1 MKNKQI
7 IMGLCG
13 LLLVGGTN
21 LITSCTNKNPA
32 NNSSSSL
39 VSVDKLPLDRR
50 ITYVTNNMI
59 NDEYANAYTKESY
72 ENLINALN
80 DARSVLIKD
89 NVTQEELDSA
99 LASLNE
105 AVNGLTPREVSNV
118 TTGQISSFID
128 SMNGNYTLT
137 ITDYNVSKDSPV
149 TRTYKAIENAYYNE
163 NNNTGY
169 VIYDS
174 YVHSFSLKD
183 TNLKINSAVIGDSW
197 TYPAY
202 ILANEFYDRFAAVFG
217 KTEPLSSNGLD
228 VYGWPYSKHLVNT
241 NTFVIDNSNYV
252 AFLLDTMFD
261 VYSYDFDDLSPF
273 GNYVGF
279 DLTDNKLTA
288 YIANDSKL
296 TDVTFKFTFSD
307 INKTK
312 IDPLTNYL
320 SNNKTY
326 SSDDAYNPT
335 SKIED
340 ILSKNSN
347 EKYGLKV
354 DVYNGKDGIND
365 SVDYSVYNVVNDKAA
380 YWVVND
386 KALVLNNDKTYLAK
400 FENNTITMGEEN
412 DYGISDMNLI
422 KTLLSKKD
430 NLQYNSQID
439 EYFIDIKDS
448 PLTRNA
454 LAYFFDISNNTNYTK
469 DDITKVSLKVNG
481 DNELVISLWT
491 KYKKTSTDRDGLI
504 LTGVVKQ
511 YEGVSI
517 SSFDDQTSSLKE
529 SLNKLITQYQNVLN
543 EPVKYTTYSFEKFKT
558 IYNKAQE
565 LANDEK
571 ALTNDLSNI
580 IKLLP
585 LRYNELE
592 LAGQSFNEN
601 GVNDIKAAY
610 NNLYSDE
617 YSSTPNSY
625 KLSVSY
631 GDRTVEY
638 VYNSS
643 YYYNI
648 TDNSGVIKLESFLYD
663 FKIID
668 GKVTLL
674 SPKVTVTGASQRY
687 LSRVASLVGS
697 YSSLTTDDEYNDLS
711 FTRISS
717 TNDYY
722 IKNPSYLNFFEE
734 LYESSVSGLTVSTS
748 DNKITFKAY
757 NSLKLSSITDETLLL
772 NECLATATV
781 SEINSANY
789 SVLDEFLSSSEA
801 IVSKE
806 SIVSYLNDNDFTSYS
821 LTKNYGDK
829 TLTTYVTD
837 KYYYSEYENY
847 NEDEEV
853 FNINVVF
860 YALIN
865 GTVKK
870 VTIYFDNQHDS
881 LYGVESVTINGNEC
895 TSIADFATATL
906 NNLKNITADSLTG
919 TSRFNY
925 DLSDTVFNDLL
936 TLTKEDSDEYES
948 AKITLI
954 DNSLLISF
962 DDGYGNLAA
971 RYSLVSNVEGN
982 SFYEF
987 YFNFI
992 ISSEEGTLE

>member
-1 MKNKQI
+1 MKKQI

-21 LITSCTNKNPA
+21 LITSCNKNPS
-32 NNSSSSL
+32 NNSSSSS
-39 VSVDKLPLDRR
+39 VSVDKLALDRR

-72 ENLINALN
+72 ENLVNALN
-80 DARSVLIKD
+80 EARAVLIKE
-89 NVTQEELDSA
+89 NVTQEELDNA
-99 LASLNE
+99 LANLNA
-105 AVNGLTPREVSNV
+105 AVNGLTPKEISDV
-118 TTGQISSFID
+118 TTEQISSFID

-137 ITDYNVSKDSPV
+137 ITDYKVSQDSPV
-149 TRTYKAIENAYYNE
+149 TRTYKAIDNAYYNE

-169 VIYDS
+169 VVYDD
-174 YVHSFSLKD
+174 YVHSFTLKD
-183 TNLKINSAVIGDSW
+183 SNLNINSAVIGDTW

-217 KTEPLSSNGLD
+217 KTEPLSSSGLD

-241 NTFVIDNSNYV
+241 NTFVIDNANYV

-261 VYSYDFDDLSPF
+261 TYSYDFDDLSPF

-312 IDPLTNYL
+312 IEPLTNYL
-320 SNNKTY
+320 SNNKNY
-326 SSDDAYNPT
+326 SSDNAYNPT
-335 SKIED
+335 SKIDD
-340 ILSKNSN
+340 ILSKNTN

-365 SVDYSVYNVVNDKAA
+365 AVDYTIYNVVNEKAA
-380 YWVVND
+380 YWVNND

-400 FENNTITMGEEN
+400 YENNTITMGEEN
-412 DYGISDMNLI
+412 DYSIGDMNLV

-430 NLQYNSQID
+430 NLQYNSKID
-439 EYFIDIKDS
+439 EYYVDIKDS

-454 LAYFFDISNNTNYTK
+454 LAYFFDIANNTNYTK
-469 DDITKVSLKVNG
+469 DDITKVSLKVNS
-481 DNELVISLWT
+481 DKELVISLWT

-529 SLNKLITQYQNVLN
+529 SLNTLINQYQNVLT
-543 EPVKYTTYSFEKFKT
+543 ESGKYTTYSLEKFTT
-558 IYNKAQE
+558 IYNKAKE
-565 LANDEK
+565 LVNDDK
-571 ALTNDLSNI
+571 ALVSDLSNI

-592 LAGQSFNEN
+592 LAGQSYNEN

-631 GDRTVEY
+631 GDKKVEY
-638 VYNSS
+638 VYTPS

-648 TDNSGVIKLESFLYD
+648 TEKTGVIKLENFLYD
-663 FKIID
+663 FKIVE
-668 GKVTLL
+668 GKVILL
-674 SPKVTVTGASQRY
+674 KPEVTVTGASQRY
-687 LSRVASLVGS
+687 LSRVASLVGN
-697 YSSLTTDDEYNDLS
+697 YSALTTDDEYNDYS
-711 FTRISS
+711 FTRIAS

-722 IKNPSYLNFFEE
+722 INNTSYLNFFEE
-734 LYESSVSGLTVSTS
+734 LDSNEASGLTVSTS

-757 NSLKLSSITDETLLL
+757 NSLKISSISDETLLL
-772 NECLATATV
+772 NDCLATATV
-781 SEINSANY
+781 SEINSASY
-789 SVLDEFLSSSEA
+789 TVLDEFLSSNEA
-801 IVSKE
+801 IVSKD
-806 SIVSYLNDNDFTSYS
+806 SIVSYLNDTDFSSYS
-821 LTKNYGDK
+821 LTKESNGK
-829 TLTTYVTD
+829 SFTTYVTD
-837 KYYYSEYENY
+837 KYYYSEEENY
-847 NEDEEV
+847 NDDIED
-853 FNINVVF
+853 FNVNVVF
-860 YALIN
+860 YALVN

-870 VTIYFDNQHDS
+870 ITIYFDGQHDA
-881 LYGVESVTINGNEC
+881 LYGVENVVINGNEC
-895 TSIADFATATL
+895 TSIADYAGATL
-906 NNLKNITADSLTG
+906 NNLKNITTESLTG

-925 DLSDTVFNDLL
+925 DLNDTIYNDIL
-936 TLTKEDSDEYES
+936 TLTKEDADDYES
-948 AKITLI
+948 AKITLMN
-954 DNSLLISF
+954 DSLLISF
-962 DDGYGNLAA
+962 DDGYGNLNA
-971 RYSLVSNVEGN
+971 RYSLVPNVDGN
-982 SFYEF
+982 SFYSF
-987 YFNFI
+987 YFDYI
-992 ISSEEGTLE
+992 IGMEEGTLE